1 MQQLERVPRA
11 ASAALLQIASS
22 PSDASQATLRLF
34 DVVVRATP
42 SGGGRRGAAGAWAGP
57 KLADVEN
64 KNDAVIV
71 SAGLIS
77 LAMTSSLPATAA
89 SHRALRK
96 FAKVRTEREIAAA
109 AATASDAA
117 AEARESAALASQ
129 SRRGAASAAA
139 KALVESSQE
148 WARAVAEGALEL
160 ASILEATGD
169 GGGVDPW
176 YEASRA
182 LDPSS
187 SSSSSSS
194 SPPPPPSAAV
204 RRVATASCRV
214 LADVAS
220 EASAPVPTPTAT
232 ALLRA
237 ALACADLL
245 VSASGRGD
253 DGGSPE
259 WDDVASATWR
269 GVATSL
275 GAPAAGDVAN
285 EYARGRDAAR
295 VAAANA
301 RVAADEIVR
310 ARMDAAS
317 AASASLAAF
326 AARHALRSSSR
337 RAVARRLA
345 DVATSAETDDARRD
359 AAFALVAS
367 VAPCPVASR
376 CFVDALPALAAAAVS
391 RRAES
396 VAAAAVLSSLRAG
409 RRNEP
414 GAAPTREP
422 SPREVIVALSKRYP
436 KGEGAFRSACARAA
450 MDAAESASSRVACE
464 AALRMFEACAKRDD
478 GDDVDLDLDLDFR
491 GGGGGD
497 TATARRRAREKKRA
511 AVKITPRRLDE
522 YALRCAKLFARAS
535 ENGGPTSVIVAAADA
550 VAAACARAQLATRS
564 PERYA
569 RSISASISASVA
581 LSCVALPSDRC
592 VRVGVRL
599 AKVAFGLDLASRA
612 TAGEDASRQLALI
625 AAAKKVRSISHTGPH
640 TTALAW

>member
-1 MQQLERVPRA
+1 M
-11 ASAALLQIASS
+11 
-22 PSDASQATLRLF
+22 F

-42 SGGGRRGAAGAWAGP
+42 SGGGPGP
-57 KLADVEN
+57 KKLADVEN

-109 AATASDAA
+109 AATASDVA

-194 SPPPPPSAAV
+194 PPPPPPSAAV

-245 VSASGRGD
+245 VSASDRGD

-269 GVATSL
+269 GVAASL

-345 DVATSAETDDARRD
+345 DVATSAATDDARRD

-478 GDDVDLDLDLDFR
+478 GDDVDLDLDLDSR
-491 GGGGGD
+491 GG
-497 TATARRRAREKKRA
+497 RRRRRRHRDRATTRSREEARGGEDHPAAFRRIRA
-511 AVKITPRRLDE
+511 AVREAVRARVRKRRPDE
-522 YALRCAKLFARAS
+522 RYRRRRGRGRRRVRARA
-535 ENGGPTSVIVAAADA
+535 TRDA
-550 VAAACARAQLATRS
+550 VAGALRAIHLRVHLRVRRALVRRAAVRSVRSRRHSAR
-564 PERYA
+564 EG
-569 RSISASISASVA
+569 
-581 LSCVALPSDRC
+581 C
-592 VRVGVRL
+592 VRVRPRVEGDRRGGREP
-599 AKVAFGLDLASRA
+599 AARADRRGEKGAFY
-612 TAGEDASRQLALI
+612 
-625 AAAKKVRSISHTGPH
+625 ISHSGPH
-640 TTALAW
+640 TTAFAW

>member
-42 SGGGRRGAAGAWAGP
+42 SGGGRRGAAGAGAGP

-194 SPPPPPSAAV
+194 SPPPPPSAAA

-214 LADVAS
+214 LADV
-220 EASAPVPTPTAT
+220 EFEVVPLPSVQYAV
-232 ALLRA
+232 
-237 ALACADLL
+237 ALAWHLQAHIWQRCGTLL
-245 VSASGRGD
+245 LPPKVIHELL
-253 DGGSPE
+253 P
-259 WDDVASATWR
+259 
-269 GVATSL
+269 
-275 GAPAAGDVAN
+275 GDVF
-285 EYARGRDAAR
+285 
-295 VAAANA
+295 
-301 RVAADEIVR
+301 
-310 ARMDAAS
+310 S
-317 AASASLAAF
+317 
-326 AARHALRSSSR
+326 
-337 RAVARRLA
+337 
-345 DVATSAETDDARRD
+345 
-359 AAFALVAS
+359 
-367 VAPCPVASR
+367 
-376 CFVDALPALAAAAVS
+376 
-391 RRAES
+391 
-396 VAAAAVLSSLRAG
+396 
-409 RRNEP
+409 
-414 GAAPTREP
+414 
-422 SPREVIVALSKRYP
+422 IVAERIYD
-436 KGEGAFRSACARAA
+436 ETY
-450 MDAAESASSRVACE
+450 DSSPH
-464 AALRMFEACAKRDD
+464 
-478 GDDVDLDLDLDFR
+478 
-491 GGGGGD
+491 
-497 TATARRRAREKKRA
+497 T
-511 AVKITPRRLDE
+511 
-522 YALRCAKLFARAS
+522 
-535 ENGGPTSVIVAAADA
+535 ADA
-550 VAAACARAQLATRS
+550 VSFTLGD
-564 PERYA
+564 ED
-569 RSISASISASVA
+569 VA
-581 LSCVALPSDRC
+581 
-592 VRVGVRL
+592 GVRL
-599 AKVAFGLDLASRA
+599 DVEQQDFDEFEHVVERLMEEEQARRTAHRDELQQVTHRPLTSALSRPLL
-612 TAGEDASRQLALI
+612 SVVCQR
-625 AAAKKVRSISHTGPH
+625 RSGP
-640 TTALAW
+640 